1 MDFVA
6 AIAVGFEADLGFEEL
21 DLSGVFLLFGWN
33 RGVSAGFLGWSF
45 GSLLGLGDRKNRCQ
59 EKRNCECVPERM
71 ETKMKSQDGLA
82 GSLGEGRRWVKRWL
96 RWGCRMCTT
105 E

>member
-1 MDFVA
+1 
-6 AIAVGFEADLGFEEL
+6 
-21 DLSGVFLLFGWN
+21 
-33 RGVSAGFLGWSF
+33 
-45 GSLLGLGDRKNRCQ
+45 LGDRKNRCQ
-59 EKRNCECVPERM
+59 EKRNCECLPERM